1 MRILIVCVGNICRS
15 PMAEAVL
22 RRRLPRVMHVSSAGL
37 AARVGDGVH
46 PVAAEVMHAHGLAT
60 VEHVARQFTRALCAD
75 TDLVLTMERRHAQA
89 VFALAPEVRPYLHLL
104 GRWDGQR
111 EIRDPCGKSREHFEE
126 TFDAIEYAAKQW
138 CERITS

>member
-22 RRRLPRVMHVSSAGL
+22 RQRLPASVQVSSAGL

-46 PVAAEVMHAHGLAT
+46 PVAADVMHARGYAT
-60 VEHVARQFTRALCAD
+60 VEHVARQFTPAMTQN

-89 VFALAPEVRPYLHLL
+89 VRALAPEQNKRN
-104 GRWDGQR
+104 
-111 EIRDPCGKSREHFEE
+111 K
-126 TFDAIEYAAKQW
+126 K
-138 CERITS
+138 